1 MTGSH
6 GANHGRAA
14 GSFLVSGGWVSSG
27 SVARAPSLTH
37 ELVVLQQPNGE
48 LLEDVVERS
57 VVTGGWLDAEID
69 DSFPASDPLS
79 HWAGPRRR
87 ESEADQPHGRVVD
100 HRPVGDTHVRP
111 HPEEPQPGT
120 RVQ

>member
-14 GSFLVSGGWVSSG
+14 GPFLVSGGWVSSG

-48 LLEDVVERS
+48 LQQDVVERS
-57 VVTGGWLDAEID
+57 VATGGWLDAELD

-79 HWAGPRRR
+79 HWAGPRRQ
-87 ESEADQPHGRVVD
+87 ESEADRAHGRIVERRTLED
-100 HRPVGDTHVRP
+100 GAERPR
-111 HPEEPQPGT
+111 PEEP
-120 RVQ
+120 